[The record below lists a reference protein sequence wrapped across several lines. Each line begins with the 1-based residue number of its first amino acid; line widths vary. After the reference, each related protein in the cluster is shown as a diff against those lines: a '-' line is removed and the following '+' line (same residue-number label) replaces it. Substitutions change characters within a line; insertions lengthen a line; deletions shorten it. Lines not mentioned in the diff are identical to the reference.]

1 MNTRPPLLGLGLGWR
16 PELALMI
23 ERSPELGFVELV
35 AEHCFA
41 PAGVP
46 TAVQVLRER
55 GVQVVPHGLSLSLG
69 GAKPLERDRLAALAR
84 VARAVQAPLVSEHLA
99 FVRAGGLDSG
109 HLLPVPRTREAL
121 EVAVRNVR
129 QAQAALPVP
138 LAIENIASLFEWP
151 EAEMTAADFLNELL
165 ARTGA
170 WLLLDIENLY
180 ADSRNHG
187 VDALAFLDRIDLSRL
202 AYVHIAG
209 GIADARGF
217 YHDTHAHDVPPPVL
231 SLLSALCE
239 RVSPP
244 GVMIERDD
252 LFPADAVLRAELAA
266 VRATMQAVAA

>member
-1 MNTRPPLLGLGLGWR
+1 
-16 PELALMI
+16 
-23 ERSPELGFVELV
+23 
-35 AEHCFA
+35 
-41 PAGVP
+41 
-46 TAVQVLRER
+46 
-55 GVQVVPHGLSLSLG
+55 
-69 GAKPLERDRLAALAR
+69 
-84 VARAVQAPLVSEHLA
+84 
-99 FVRAGGLDSG
+99 
-109 HLLPVPRTREAL
+109 VPRTREAL
-121 EVAVRNVR
+121 EVTVRNVR

-151 EAEMTAADFLNELL
+151 EPEMDAADFLNELL
-165 ARTGA
+165 ERTGA

-202 AYVHIAG
+202 AYVHVAG

-217 YHDTHAHDVPPPVL
+217 YHDTHAHDVPSPVMA
-231 SLLSALCE
+231 LLAALCE

-266 VRATMQAVAA
+266 VRAAVQGVAA